1 MRSGQV
7 NDEGHAKSLVRDN
20 IQERRL
26 TDIST

>member
-7 NDEGHAKSLVRDN
+7 KDEGNAKSLVRDN

-26 TDIST
+26 TDIAT